1 MDKRHT
7 WAYTAWHIHIT
18 CSYKGITIDCCSTR
32 NAERN
37 ELDSAYTSSSKREL
51 MDWAQQVLAWGGG
64 WRERGNSGLFI
75 ALFVV
80 MASRVHAGVK
90 HSECKYVCHY
100 TTIKMLLKP
109 RRGL

>member
-1 MDKRHT
+1 MPGEG
-7 WAYTAWHIHIT
+7 AGG
-18 CSYKGITIDCCSTR
+18 KG
-32 NAERN
+32 
-37 ELDSAYTSSSKREL
+37 
-51 MDWAQQVLAWGGG
+51 
-64 WRERGNSGLFI
+64 GNSGLFI

-109 RRGL
+109 WRGL